1 MQTTDVR
8 QTAQQAVD
16 QSKSFL
22 GKQVDDKTTEIG
34 QQIGSVAQ
42 ELRSVG
48 DQLKQS
54 PIAGPVTGYVDQ
66 GVEYVERLGQYLQ
79 DADSDRLLG
88 DLENFARQ
96 QPWAVAAGALVLGF
110 AASRFLKTSSARRYR
125 SGSYGASGG
134 SYGGGTGSHGISSG
148 TAYGTT
154 GTGYGTTGTGY
165 GGTSYGSAGG
175 GTADTGYSATG
186 IPSGATDTTGIRS
199 GGERYAT

>member
-34 QQIGSVAQ
+34 QQIGAVAQ

-54 PIAGPVTGYVDQ
+54 PVAGPVAGYVDQ
-66 GVEYVERLGQYLQ
+66 GVGYVERLGQYLQ
-79 DADSDRLLG
+79 DADSEKLIG
-88 DLENFARQ
+88 DLESFARQ

-110 AASRFLKTSSARRYR
+110 AASRFLKTSSSRRYR
-125 SGSYGASGG
+125 SG
-134 SYGGGTGSHGISSG
+134 GTGGYGMTGSSGTSATSHGISAG
-148 TAYGTT
+148 TAYGSS
-154 GTGYGTTGTGY
+154 GTGY
-165 GGTSYGSAGG
+165 
-175 GTADTGYSATG
+175 GTADTGYA
-186 IPSGATDTTGIRS
+186 ATGIRS

>member
-54 PIAGPVTGYVDQ
+54 PIAGPVAGYVDQ
-66 GVEYVERLGQYLQ
+66 GVGYVERLGQYLQ
-79 DADSDRLLG
+79 DADSDRLIG
-88 DLENFARQ
+88 DLEGFARQ

-110 AASRFLKTSSARRYR
+110 AASRFLKTSSTRRYR
-125 SGSYGASGG
+125 AGSYDAASGT
-134 SYGGGTGSHGISSG
+134 YGGTG
-148 TAYGTT
+148 A
-154 GTGYGTTGTGY
+154 GYGTSGTGY
-165 GGTSYGSAGG
+165 GGTSYGSTGG
-175 GTADTGYSATG
+175 GTADTGFAATG
-186 IPSGATDTTGIRS
+186 IRSGAADTTDTTDTTGIRS

>member
-8 QTAQQAVD
+8 ETAQKAVD

-22 GKQVDDKTTEIG
+22 GKQVDDRTTQIG

-54 PIAGPVTGYVDQ
+54 PIAGPVAGYVDQ
-66 GVEYVERLGQYLQ
+66 GVGYVERLGQYLES
-79 DADSDRLLG
+79 ADSDRLIG
-88 DLENFARQ
+88 DLEGFARQ

-125 SGSYGASGG
+125 STSGTGTSYGT
-134 SYGGGTGSHGISSG
+134 TGSG
-148 TAYGTT
+148 YGAT
-154 GTGYGTTGTGY
+154 GTGYGTGSGYGTTATGSSYGTTGSGTLGTTGTGDAY
-165 GGTSYGSAGG
+165 
-175 GTADTGYSATG
+175 DTVTD
-186 IPSGATDTTGIRS
+186 ATDTTGIRS